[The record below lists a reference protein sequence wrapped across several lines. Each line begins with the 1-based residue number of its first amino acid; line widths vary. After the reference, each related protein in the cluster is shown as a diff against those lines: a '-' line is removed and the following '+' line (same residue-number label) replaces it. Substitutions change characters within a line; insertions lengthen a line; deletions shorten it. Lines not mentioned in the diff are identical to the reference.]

1 MYRPNSIL
9 VHVGKLS
16 LPLRT
21 ILNYVGM
28 TGEFQCMKLVSV
40 LTTET
45 GILKFVLFPLF
56 IMDFLNAKFFYKQIL
71 AFHYIFFLLL

>member
-21 ILNYVGM
+21 LLNYVGM
-28 TGEFQCMKLVSV
+28 TGEFQYMKLVSV
-40 LTTET
+40 LTVETE
-45 GILKFVLFPLF
+45 ISEFVIYPLF
-56 IMDFLNAKFFYKQIL
+56 IMKFF
-71 AFHYIFFLLL
+71 